1 MAKFEAFF
9 TLSFIS
15 FSIKP
20 LIYEECLTKK
30 NGHKSFM
37 DSIHVQDDTIF
48 TPKNIERRADI
59 NALLLYTIL
68 NYTVSLMFNHY
79 VTTYVW
85 EKYF

>member
-1 MAKFEAFF
+1 MWQNLKHFSILFI
-9 TLSFIS
+9 LS
-15 FSIKP
+15 SIKP
-20 LIYEECLTKK
+20 LICEECPTEK

-37 DSIHVQDDTIF
+37 YSNHVQDDTIF